1 MLCFIF
7 TIYSARTGGGLTV
20 NDFAETFSRK
30 IKKNISFI
38 FPVIVLVT
46 LKEFPLDLGA
56 TMAGSWGPFSIQHF
70 PLNTN
75 NNCSCEQLL
84 AALKAI
90 VAKKIL
96 F

>member
-1 MLCFIF
+1 M
-7 TIYSARTGGGLTV
+7 

-75 NNCSCEQLL
+75 NNCSYEQLQ
-84 AALKAI
+84 KP
-90 VAKKIL
+90 KKL
-96 F
+96 LQF